1 MPPHASDARTPLRY
15 LVPTRNTPGQ
25 PVSVSLDFTASDRSG
40 TFTSVWHMRDAH
52 GQASF
57 PREFCLQVVVTVVG
71 F

>member
-1 MPPHASDARTPLRY
+1 MPARPFGIWSLPDTP
-15 LVPTRNTPGQ
+15 PGQ
-25 PVSVSLDFTASDRSG
+25 PVSVSLDFTAPDRSG
-40 TFTSVWHMRDAH
+40 TFTSVWHMRDER